1 MAYMADNWLKNN
13 ERNNCFNIGAGFFVF
28 MFEK

>member
-1 MAYMADNWLKNN
+1 MADNWLKGENN